1 MQDGRGTFDSHQTEY
16 RPDIDGLRAV
26 AVLSVITYHL
36 KSQLLPGGYL
46 GVDIFFVLSG
56 YLITNVIYR
65 EALNRKFSIARFY
78 ERRVRRIMPALLS
91 LLIVVSVLAITLLL
105 PIDLNGYAKSVFATL
120 AFVANMYF
128 WGDTGYFMQI
138 AAEKPL
144 LHVWSLG
151 VEEQFYIIFPLLVVL
166 CIRWRRSALLPIIS
180 TLVMLSLLANILA
193 DRVGM
198 GGGAFYFLP
207 TRAWELGAG
216 ALLALAP
223 SAKIASSWAR
233 HALALLAA
241 VFIVASLFYTGVT
254 QANFVPAAL
263 WVVLGTT
270 LAIFL
275 GSAGGSWLTLALSKS
290 VLVWIGL
297 ISYSLY
303 LWHWPILVFTRY
315 YLVQNSLSSAQAAL
329 AVLLMFALATLSWR
343 YIERPFRNRS
353 MKIGTVLIWVA
364 CGCAIP
370 AIASVAILALH
381 GIPSRFNEDSARIAS
396 AVRAEYHCSLNNRIS
411 FGALGAC
418 SLSLPSHNL
427 ADATV
432 ALFGNSHAQ
441 MYAPLVADILRVNNE
456 KGILVPMP
464 VCRPMPD
471 LNDSLKCMAIAA
483 KNLSAIDA
491 LPSIHVVVLSMT
503 WDPPRYT
510 PNGEVPKGK
519 EQLLF
524 LESLDRLIEDLKQHG
539 KTVALIG
546 PLASPETEFPSIV
559 ARQLVFR
566 HKIDEPLFTPE
577 STFMAQKGYIIDHYA
592 SRGDIVFIRPDRMQ
606 CIQNKCDFIR
616 DGASF
621 FADDH
626 HVVETALPFF
636 RPAFEA
642 GLKQVFLLSS
652 NSQMKIISQPAR

>member
-1 MQDGRGTFDSHQTEY
+1 MQDGRGSFDSHQTEY

-26 AVLSVITYHL
+26 AVLSVIMYHL

-56 YLITNVIYR
+56 FLITNVIYR
-65 EALNRKFSIARFY
+65 EALNGKFSIARFY
-78 ERRVRRIMPALLS
+78 ERRVRRIMPALLA
-91 LLIVVSVLAITLLL
+91 LLIAVSVLAFALLL
-105 PIDLNGYAKSVFATL
+105 PIDLTGYAKSVFATL
-120 AFVANMYF
+120 GFVANMYF

-151 VEEQFYIIFPLLVVL
+151 VEEQFYIIFPLLVVM

-180 TLVMLSLLANILA
+180 ALVMLSLLANILA

-223 SAKIASSWAR
+223 SAKVANSGAR
-233 HALALLAA
+233 HVLALLAA
-241 VFIVASLFYTGVT
+241 VFIIASLCFTGVAH
-254 QANFVPAAL
+254 ANFVPAAL

-275 GSAGGSWLTLALSKS
+275 GSAGGSWLTLVLSRS

-315 YLVQNSLSSAQAAL
+315 YLVNNSLSTVEAAM
-329 AVLLMFALATLSWR
+329 AVLLMFALATLSWH
-343 YIERPFRNRS
+343 YVERPFRNRS
-353 MKIGTVLIWVA
+353 MKIGTVLVWVA
-364 CGCAIP
+364 CGCVGP
-370 AIASVAILALH
+370 AIAAAAILTYH
-381 GIPSRFNEDSARIAS
+381 GFPSRFNEDTERIAS

-427 ADATV
+427 ADARV

-441 MYAPLVADILRVNNE
+441 MYAPLVSDILHENNE
-456 KGILVPMP
+456 RGILVPMP

-471 LNDSLKCMAIAA
+471 LNDSLKCMAIAT
-483 KNLSAIDA
+483 KNLAAIDA
-491 LPSIHVVVLSMT
+491 QPDIHLVILGMT
-503 WDPPRYT
+503 WDPPMYT
-510 PNGEVPKGK
+510 RDGEVPKGK
-519 EQLLF
+519 EQQYF
-524 LESLDRLIEDLKQHG
+524 IDSLDRLIEDLKQHG

-546 PLASPETEFPSIV
+546 PLSTPDTNFPSIV
-559 ARQLVFR
+559 ARQLAFR
-566 HKIDEPLFTPE
+566 HKIDEPLFAPE
-577 STFMAQKGYIIDHYA
+577 STFMAQKGYIIDHFA
-592 SRGDIVFIRPDRMQ
+592 SRSDIVFIRPDRAQ
-606 CIQNKCDFIR
+606 CIQGKCDFIR

-626 HVVETALPFF
+626 HIVETALPFF
-636 RPAFEA
+636 RSIFEP
-642 GLKQVFLLSS
+642 GLKQAFLLSS
-652 NSQMKIISQPAR
+652 QSPIKTTDRPAR